1 MEKTFEVD
9 RVPYGLAVHDKEEE
23 EAVLEVIRNHQTI
36 MGEKVK
42 EFEDKFQLQS
52 WNEIMFPDGPYR
64 FGNCDQNILRQ

>member
-36 MGEKVK
+36 MGERVK
-42 EFEDKFQLQS
+42 EFESKVSTLF
-52 WNEIMFPDGPYR
+52 
-64 FGNCDQNILRQ
+64 